1 MSILNSPDHLRIESK
16 SQTKK
21 KSINNLDSYDKIKQL
36 ENQVKNVFDSK
47 NSPSDSN
54 LNNKSRNNMRI
65 SFQEEKSQIIKIQN
79 RLLLP
84 QIESYKAKVRQL

>member
-65 SFQEEKSQIIKIQN
+65 SFQEEN
-79 RLLLP
+79 
-84 QIESYKAKVRQL
+84 